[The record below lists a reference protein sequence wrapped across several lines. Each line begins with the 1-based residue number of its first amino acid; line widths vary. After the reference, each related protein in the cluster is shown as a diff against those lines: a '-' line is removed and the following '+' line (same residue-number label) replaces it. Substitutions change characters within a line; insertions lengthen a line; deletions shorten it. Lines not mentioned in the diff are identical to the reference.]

1 MQFGLARK
9 MQYHYQQYGYIEYN
23 KDYLGLAKPNPEI
36 LDISYALIYNCV
48 SRNYDSTDLEKLKAI
63 YKNLLFVKNEIFSNI

>member
-9 MQYHYQQYGYIEYN
+9 MQYHYHKYGYIEYN

-36 LDISYALIYNCV
+36 LDIGYASIYNCV
-48 SRNYDSTDLEKLKAI
+48 SRNYDFLD
-63 YKNLLFVKNEIFSNI
+63 